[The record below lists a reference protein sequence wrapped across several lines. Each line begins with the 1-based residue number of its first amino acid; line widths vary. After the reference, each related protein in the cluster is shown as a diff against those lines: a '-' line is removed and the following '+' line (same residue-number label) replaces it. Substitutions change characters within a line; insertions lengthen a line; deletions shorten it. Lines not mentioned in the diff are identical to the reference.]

1 MKIFGKSL
9 SEYVN
14 FVKVFLVVILVVGIL
29 RLALSMAGVPNA
41 NVSGL
46 SMSVAVLAGAIYCAV
61 RVPKTGFGSYRHL
74 LPLMVLQSGT
84 ANAFAALGILLA
96 IATGQDNVFTAP
108 EYSGGGDG
116 KTWSH
121 FGAHLVLGLT
131 LFPLLLWGVSSLV
144 MFITKRMAA
153 RSGEAVGKA

>member
-1 MKIFGKSL
+1 MKIFGKGL

-14 FVKVFLVVILVVGIL
+14 FVKVFLAVILVVGIL

-41 NVSGL
+41 NVSAL
-46 SMSVAVLAGAIYCAV
+46 SMSVAVLAGALYCAV

-74 LPLMVLQSGT
+74 LPLMVLLSGV

-116 KTWSH
+116 KTWVH
-121 FGAHLVLGLT
+121 FGAHLILGLT
-131 LFPLLLWGVSSLV
+131 LFPLILWGIGSLA
-144 MFITKRMAA
+144 MLITKKLGA
-153 RSGEAVGKA
+153 RSGAAVGKA

>member
-9 SEYVN
+9 SEYAR
-14 FVKVFLVVILVVGIL
+14 FVKAFLAIILVVGVL

-46 SMSVAVLAGAIYCAV
+46 SMSVAVLAGALYCAV
-61 RVPKTGFGSYRHL
+61 RMPKTGFGSYRHL
-74 LPLMVLQSGT
+74 LPLMVLLSGVANGFT
-84 ANAFAALGILLA
+84 AVGILLA

-116 KTWSH
+116 KTWFH
-121 FGAHLVLGLT
+121 VGAHLVLGLT
-131 LFPLLLWGVSSLV
+131 LFPLILWGVGSLA
-144 MFITKRMAA
+144 MFVTKKLAA
-153 RSGEAVGKA
+153 RGGTAAAKA